1 MHYVC
6 LGATTKCIQLAV
18 IHTSHITSTPVSLC
32 AVDSCNIRSFLVH
45 MEHFPYIIVVT
56 PNLQVRV
63 RTFNMDTHYTGV
75 HFQYTCAVHMHIY
88 MYVVPLQRYTYA
100 TGLHKTLPQH
110 NNCGCILYMYMYIYL
125 TDIHTKEVE
134 KNGYDK
140 WLGKIHQFL
149 QKDPEIAPC
158 YQLQNI
164 TAHGLQF
171 IYEGVDMNLLLSPH
185 WTRPGDFFK
194 SLSSVSSALQF
205 R

>member
-1 MHYVC
+1 
-6 LGATTKCIQLAV
+6 
-18 IHTSHITSTPVSLC
+18 
-32 AVDSCNIRSFLVH
+32 
-45 MEHFPYIIVVT
+45 
-56 PNLQVRV
+56 
-63 RTFNMDTHYTGV
+63 
-75 HFQYTCAVHMHIY
+75 
-88 MYVVPLQRYTYA
+88 
-100 TGLHKTLPQH
+100 
-110 NNCGCILYMYMYIYL
+110 MYMYTHVYL